1 MTFSRS
7 TRRCSRSTRVCWGHR
22 REGRKRKIK
31 LGKLHEVDIRKV
43 WPHEQYDFSKWL
55 AAEENIQ
62 ELGNVLNLSLTDI
75 ETERLVGSYRC
86 DILCRDEITGK
97 VVLIENQLEQT
108 NHDHLGKILTYA
120 SGLDASVVVWV
131 VAAARDEHASA
142 IEWLNKHTDDSISF
156 FLIEIHAY
164 KIGDSE
170 PAPQFKII
178 EQPND
183 FAKIVKRISQDKGM
197 NESQG
202 CRLEFWTQF
211 NDILEQRGKPF
222 NKRKATTDHWYSVA
236 VGSSECQISID
247 LVNKEHKIRVG
258 LWIADNKER
267 FDYMKQHKT
276 EIEAA
281 MGMALSWER
290 LDNKKSSL
298 ICTYIKGLDF
308 KNQENYPEL
317 MNKSIDL
324 VVKMRDVLKE
334 YVLAEL

>member
-1 MTFSRS
+1 MDK
-7 TRRCSRSTRVCWGHR
+7 V
-22 REGRKRKIK
+22 K
-31 LGKLHEVDIRKV
+31 LGKLQEVDIRKV

-55 AAEENIQ
+55 SAEENIQ
-62 ELGNVLNLSLTDI
+62 ELGNTLNLSLTDV
-75 ETERLVGSYRC
+75 ETEKFVGTYRC

-97 VVLIENQLEQT
+97 IVLIENQLEQT

-131 VAAARDEHASA
+131 VASARDEHASA

-164 KIGDSE
+164 KIGNSE

-183 FAKIVKRISQDKGM
+183 FVKTVKHIAQDKGM
-197 NESQG
+197 NESQS
-202 CRLEFWTQF
+202 CRLEFWTRF

>member
-1 MTFSRS
+1 M
-7 TRRCSRSTRVCWGHR
+7 
-22 REGRKRKIK
+22 K
-31 LGKLHEVDIRKV
+31 LGKLQEIDIREV
-43 WPHEQYDFSKWL
+43 WTHEQYDFSKWL
-55 AAEENIQ
+55 SAEDNIQ
-62 ELGNVLNLSLTDI
+62 ELGNVLNLSLSDI
-75 ETERLVGSYRC
+75 ETEKFVGSYRC
-86 DILCRDEITGK
+86 DILCRDEITGR

-131 VAAARDEHASA
+131 VASARDEHASA

-156 FLIEIHAY
+156 FLLEIHAY
-164 KIGDSE
+164 RIGNSE

-183 FAKIVKRISQDKGM
+183 FAKTVKRIAQDKSV
-197 NESQG
+197 NESQSR
-202 CRLEFWTQF
+202 RLEFWTQF

-247 LVNKEHKIRVG
+247 LVNKDHKIRVG
-258 LWIADNKER
+258 LWISDNKER
-267 FDYMKQHKT
+267 FDYMHQHKE
-276 EIEAA
+276 EIEVA
-281 MGMALSWER
+281 MGFPLFWQR

-308 KNQENYPEL
+308 KAQDNYPEL
-317 MNKSIDL
+317 MNEAIDL
-324 VVKMRDVLKE
+324 VVKMRDVLKK
-334 YVLAEL
+334 YIQVEL

>member
-1 MTFSRS
+1 M
-7 TRRCSRSTRVCWGHR
+7 
-22 REGRKRKIK
+22 K
-31 LGKLHEVDIRKV
+31 LGKLQEIDIREV
-43 WPHEQYDFSKWL
+43 WTHEQYDFSKWL
-55 AAEENIQ
+55 SAEDNMQ
-62 ELGNVLNLSLTDI
+62 ALGNVLNLSLSDI
-75 ETERLVGSYRC
+75 ETEKFVGSYRC
-86 DILCRDEITGK
+86 DILCRDEITGR

-131 VAAARDEHASA
+131 VASARDEHASA

-156 FLIEIHAY
+156 FLLEIHAY
-164 KIGDSE
+164 RIGNSE

-183 FAKIVKRISQDKGM
+183 FAKTVKRIAQDKSV
-197 NESQG
+197 NESQSR
-202 CRLEFWTQF
+202 RLEFWTQF

-247 LVNKEHKIRVG
+247 LVNKDHKIRVG
-258 LWIADNKER
+258 LWISDNKER
-267 FDYMKQHKT
+267 FDYMHQHKE
-276 EIEAA
+276 EIEVA
-281 MGMALSWER
+281 MGFPLFWQR

-308 KNQENYPEL
+308 KAQDNYPEL
-317 MNKSIDL
+317 MNEAIDL
-324 VVKMRDVLKE
+324 VVKMRDVLKK
-334 YVLAEL
+334 YIQAEL

>member
-1 MTFSRS
+1 M
-7 TRRCSRSTRVCWGHR
+7 
-22 REGRKRKIK
+22 K
-31 LGKLHEVDIRKV
+31 LGKLQEIDIREV
-43 WPHEQYDFSKWL
+43 WTHEQYDFSKWL
-55 AAEENIQ
+55 SAEDNIQ
-62 ELGNVLNLSLTDI
+62 ELGNVLNLSLSDI
-75 ETERLVGSYRC
+75 ETEKFVGSYRC
-86 DILCRDEITGK
+86 DILCRDEITGR

-131 VAAARDEHASA
+131 VASARDEHASA

-156 FLIEIHAY
+156 FLLEIHAY
-164 KIGDSE
+164 RIGNSE

-183 FAKIVKRISQDKGM
+183 FAKTVKRIAQDKSV
-197 NESQG
+197 NESQSR
-202 CRLEFWTQF
+202 RLEFWTQF

-247 LVNKEHKIRVG
+247 LVNKDHKIRVG
-258 LWIADNKER
+258 LWISDNKER
-267 FDYMKQHKT
+267 FDYMHQHKE
-276 EIEAA
+276 EIEVA
-281 MGMALSWER
+281 MGFPLFWQR

-308 KNQENYPEL
+308 KAQDNYPEL
-317 MNKSIDL
+317 MNEAIDL
-324 VVKMRDVLKE
+324 VVKMRDVLKK
-334 YVLAEL
+334 YIQAEL